1 MADVL
6 LTRQSVILAKT
17 EDAYGTDPTPSPT
30 AADNAILT
38 TLPEFSFDVET
49 YERNLARESLSP
61 LDPRVTNINCSI
73 SFSCE
78 LKGAGLGGAGSD
90 QYGHADNIPE
100 IDPLLKACGFARSSQ
115 SGPDVHDGHYYK
127 PSTAVGQSCT
137 IYFYQGSDTS
147 GNAQLKKITGC
158 VGNVSFSVEQGGI
171 GVANFEMQGQYDGFA
186 SFAGASLPTD
196 ANYQENLPPIA
207 QSIGLSVAGDT
218 ALDVSAIE
226 LNMNNE
232 IQNIKSMNAV
242 DDDAI
247 TATNFYLSG
256 RAPSG
261 SLNPLVEATSAGFVP
276 IQSLEQS
283 TAFHTYFK
291 LGSTG
296 GNQVLFYLGATERA
310 NNTPLTR
317 SAATLTNIGFEDDN
331 GVARYNCEFMLGASF
346 DTGNDEILIVYR

>member
-6 LTRQSVILAKT
+6 LTRQSVILAET
-17 EDAYGTDPTPSPT
+17 EGTYGSDPSPT

-78 LKGAGLGGAGSD
+78 LKGAGLGGVGSD
-90 QYGHADNIPE
+90 QFGAATNIPE

-115 SGPDVHDGHYYK
+115 EGTDDWSGHYYK
-127 PSTAVGQSCT
+127 PSTATSCT
-137 IYFYQGSDTS
+137 IYFYQGQDTS
-147 GNAQLKKITGC
+147 NNAQLKKITGC
-158 VGNVSFSVEQGGI
+158 IGNVSFSVEQGGI
-171 GVANFEMQGQYDGFA
+171 GLANFEFQGKYDGA
-186 SFAGASLPTD
+186 STFLSSATLPTD
-196 ANYQENLPPIA
+196 ADYQENLPPIA
-207 QSIGLSVAGDT
+207 QNISFQYGTDGGFDIST
-218 ALDVSAIE
+218 FE

-232 IQNIKSMNAV
+232 VQNIKTMNQ
-242 DDDAI
+242 DI
-247 TATNFYLSG
+247 KTATNFYLSG

-261 SLNPLVEATSAGFVP
+261 SFNPIIENSATENVV
-276 IQSLEQS
+276 QNLEGS
-283 TAFHTYFK
+283 TAKHIDFN
-291 LGSTG
+291 LGSTD
-296 GNQVLFYLGATERA
+296 GNKVVFYLGATENSGSA
-310 NNTPLTR
+310 VTTR
-317 SAATLTNIGFEDDN
+317 SAATLTNVGFEDDN

>member
-6 LTRQSVILAKT
+6 LTRQSVILAET
-17 EDAYGTDPTPSPT
+17 EGTYGSNPTPT

-78 LKGAGLGGAGSD
+78 LKGAGLGGVGSD
-90 QYGHADNIPE
+90 QFGAATNIPE
-100 IDPLLKACGFARSSQ
+100 IDPLLKACGFARTSQ
-115 SGPDVHDGHYYK
+115 EGTDDWSGHYYK
-127 PSTAVGQSCT
+127 PSTAIGQSCT

-147 GNAQLKKITGC
+147 GNAHLKKITGC

-171 GVANFEMQGQYDGFA
+171 GVANFEMQGQYDGYA
-186 SFAGASLPTD
+186 SFGSDALPTD

-207 QSIGLSVAGDT
+207 QTIGLSVAGDT
-218 ALDVSAIE
+218 GLDVSAIE
-226 LNMNNE
+226 INMNNE
-232 IQNIKSMNAV
+232 IQNIKSMVGDNL
-242 DDDAI
+242 

-276 IQSLEQS
+276 IQSLEES

-291 LGSTG
+291 LGSTD
-296 GNQVLFYLGATERA
+296 GNQVVFYLGGTE
-310 NNTPLTR
+310 NTGSVVTTR
-317 SAATLTNIGFEDDN
+317 SAATLTNLGFEDDN